1 MADPCKIAAPSP
13 PSVAAMNLSYVV
25 VYVPDVPGA
34 LSFYETA
41 FGLERRFLHESGQF
55 GELDTGTTV
64 LAFTAHALASES
76 VPLRYRPL
84 RPDED
89 AAGFELT
96 LTTDDVAAAF
106 DRAVAAGA
114 HAVAAPHE
122 TPWGQT
128 VAYVRDHVGTAVG
141 LATPMG

>member
-1 MADPCKIAAPSP
+1 
-13 PSVAAMNLSYVV
+13 MNLSYLVI
-25 VYVPDVPGA
+25 YVPDVPAA
-34 LSFYETA
+34 LSFYESA
-41 FGLERRFLHESGQF
+41 FGLRRRFLHESQQF
-55 GELDTGTTV
+55 GELDTGTTA
-64 LAFTAHALASES
+64 LAFTSHALAADA

-84 RPDED
+84 RPADE

-106 DRAVAAGA
+106 DHAVAAGA
-114 HAVAAPHE
+114 SGVAVPQE

-141 LATPMG
+141 LATPMA